1 MVEQAADAAEAA
13 QKEAAMWKDKL
24 SQTTNRISQMEQKV
38 FALEAENKKLTRALV
53 REVGEEVPLARVLDD
68 SGASDWKGRR
78 EQVIA
83 LRDQVKQLRAA
94 AAGQAPAES
103 RQEAA
108 AKGVIGK
115 ISKERNQEME
125 RQGAEL
131 AAARGELE
139 ALRLKYDGAISR
151 RKILETE
158 LNNVKSKVAVIL
170 EKTQMDDKLIA
181 ALKTEV
187 AALKRGGAGG
197 GADRPGPAGR
207 PAQAMPADDEELWR
221 ELGALRRRVAE
232 QEEQID
238 RQEAIIM
245 ALQQRASAGST
256 PTGGRPGSGGRAAG
270 WDSAAEQQ
278 IRLLEVQAG
287 FGAGSVARVENGR
300 LMELVNLMQRRLEGS

>member
-24 SQTTNRISQMEQKV
+24 SQTTNRIAQMEHKV
-38 FALEAENKKLTRALV
+38 FTLEAENKKLTRALV

-83 LRDQVKQLRAA
+83 LRDQVKQLKA
-94 AAGQAPAES
+94 AAGQAPADS
-103 RQEAA
+103 KQEAA

-187 AALKRGGAGG
+187 AALKKGGAGG
-197 GADRPGPAGR
+197 GADRPGPPGR
-207 PAQAMPADDEELWR
+207 PAQPMPADDEELWR

-278 IRLLEVQAG
+278 IRLLEV
-287 FGAGSVARVENGR
+287 ENGR
-300 LMELVNLMQRRLEGS
+300 LLELVTLMQKRLEGS